1 MNSTTDFA
9 KTIAARAGTRAQM
22 LAFDGRRMP
31 RRDDLG
37 ASLERRIE
45 GMMRATRSAGQLSGY
60 SRLSTQVPKT

>member
-22 LAFDGRRMP
+22 LAFDGRMP
-31 RRDDLG
+31 RRDRLG

-45 GMMRATRSAGQLSGY
+45 GMMRAARSAGQLGGHST
-60 SRLSTQVPKT
+60 LSTQVPKT